1 MKVFKFGGASI
12 KDAESIKNVA
22 NIIQSFQEEDLAIV
36 ISASGK
42 TTNALEEVVAAYYD
56 NTGNAKELLEEI
68 KNKHF
73 VICNNLFDKADH
85 PVYDLLENLVI
96 DVVWT
101 IEEDRKESY
110 NYVYDQIVSL
120 GEMMSTTIVSNYL
133 NSIGVVNTWLDIRDI
148 LKTDDTYREAVIDW
162 PWTEKL
168 TKEKVGSLLKKGKV
182 ITQGFIGC
190 TSDNVTTTL
199 GREGSDY
206 TAAVIANIMDAENQT
221 IWKDVPGVLSGDPR
235 IFDDAVLLEKLT
247 YHEAVEMT
255 YYGASVIHP
264 KTIKPLQN
272 KRIPLL
278 VKSFIH
284 PSGKGS
290 IIQFNES
297 EFNYPPVRVVKK
309 DQALINLY
317 TKDFSFI
324 EEYVMSKIIRAFS
337 KVNLKINMMQHAA
350 ILFQACVNNESDK
363 IEKVVA
369 DLENYFK
376 IDLKKDLTLLTIR
389 HYDDETIIKEKAKKK
404 AILEQKR
411 STTYQVLLDKE

>member
-22 NIIQSFQEEDLAIV
+22 SIIQSHDQEELAIV

-42 TTNALEEVVAAYYD
+42 TTNALEEVVGAYYYD
-56 NTGNAKELLEEI
+56 EGDAKELLNLV
-68 KNKHF
+68 KQRHLD
-73 VICNNLFDKADH
+73 ICKELFDSQDH
-85 PVYDLLENLVI
+85 EVYDLLENLI
-96 DVVWT
+96 TEVVWT
-101 IEEDRKESY
+101 IEEERKESY

-120 GEMMSTTIVSNYL
+120 GEMMSTTIVSSYL
-133 NSIGVVNTWLDIRDI
+133 NDIGVKNTWLDIRDV

-162 PWTEKL
+162 PTTENLMKS
-168 TKEKVGSLLKKGKV
+168 KIHSLLQNGKV

-206 TAAVIANIMDAENQT
+206 TAAVVANVMDAENQT

-272 KRIPLL
+272 KKIPLL

-290 IIQFNES
+290 IIQFSES
-297 EFNYPPVRVVKK
+297 EFNYPPVRVVKR

-324 EEYVMSKIIRAFS
+324 EDRVMSKIIRAFS

-350 ILFQACVNNESDK
+350 ILFQACVNNESAK
-363 IEKVVA
+363 IEDVIK

-376 IDLKKDLTLLTIR
+376 IDILKDLTLLTIR
-389 HYDDETIIKEKAKKK
+389 HYDDETILKEKGHRNS
-404 AILEQKR
+404 ILEQKR
-411 STTYQVLLDKE
+411 ATTYQVLLDS

>member
-22 NIIQSFQEEDLAIV
+22 NIIQTFQEEDLAIV

-42 TTNALEEVVAAYYD
+42 TTNALEAVAGAYYYEMGD
-56 NTGNAKELLEEI
+56 AKELLETVKE
-68 KNKHF
+68 KHIN
-73 VICNNLFDKADH
+73 ICKELFQIENH
-85 PVYDLLENLVI
+85 RVYDLIENLVTE
-96 DVVWT
+96 VVWT

-133 NSIGVVNTWLDIRDI
+133 NDIGVQNTWLDVRDV

-162 PWTEKL
+162 PATEKL
-168 TKEKVGSLLKKGKV
+168 MNEKISNLLKKGKV

-190 TSDNVTTTL
+190 TRDNVTTTL

-290 IIQFNES
+290 IIQFSVS

-309 DQALINLY
+309 DQALVNLY

-324 EEYVMSKIIRAFS
+324 EERVLSKIIRAFS

-350 ILFQACVNNESDK
+350 ILFQACVNNETDK

-376 IDLKKDLTLLTIR
+376 IEMKKDLTLLTIR
-389 HYDDETIIKEKAKKK
+389 HYDDESIVKEKGHRN
-404 AILEQKR
+404 AILEQRR
-411 STTYQVLLDKE
+411 STTFQALLDT